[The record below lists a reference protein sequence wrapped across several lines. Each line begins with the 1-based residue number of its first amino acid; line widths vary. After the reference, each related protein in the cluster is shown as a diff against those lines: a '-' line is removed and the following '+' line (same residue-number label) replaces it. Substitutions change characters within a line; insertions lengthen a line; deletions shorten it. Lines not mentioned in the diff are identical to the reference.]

1 LKPIAFL
8 SRGFR
13 PFFLGASVFAML
25 AMANWMAVYLVH
37 FPLELNGVNLFQWHA
52 HEMIFGYAMA
62 VIAGF
67 LLTAAWNW
75 TGRKTASG
83 TGLAVLFLLWLLARA
98 LMMKGTGLLAW
109 ATAADLAFMAGLAF
123 AVGKP
128 VIQARQTRQAPVL
141 LLLTLLAAARLLF
154 FLGAEGM
161 VQDGVRIA
169 VHGGLYLVLGMVLF
183 MGRRVIPFFTQRGVG
198 YEVELRNERWNDIA
212 TVTVYPLYMF
222 TEILLP
228 YSLVGAILAGALL
241 ILNTLRVM
249 GWHTMGIWQKPLLWG
264 LFLSFVMINLGFLL
278 RALMPV
284 TAVPPYLHM
293 HAYAVGG
300 VGMITLSMMARVTL
314 GHTGRDIH
322 QAPRVMALILVGMLL
337 TATIRIFLPLIDSS
351 HYGLWIGA
359 AGAAWIASFF
369 LFTVVFSPMLLRRR
383 VDEQAEPKPAK
394 PGSE

>member
-1 LKPIAFL
+1 M
-8 SRGFR
+8 
-13 PFFLGASVFAML
+13 LG
-25 AMANWMAVYLVH
+25 MANWMAVYLFQ
-37 FPLELNGVNLFQWHA
+37 FPLELQGVDLFQWHA
-52 HEMIFGYAMA
+52 HEMVFGYAVA

-75 TGRKTASG
+75 TGQKTASG
-83 TGLAVLFLLWLLARA
+83 AGLALLFTLWLLARV

-123 AVGKP
+123 AVGRP
-128 VIQARQTRQAPVL
+128 VIRTRQTRQLPVL
-141 LLLTLLAAARLLF
+141 LLLTLLGACRLLF
-154 FLGAEGM
+154 FLGAEGI

-183 MGRRVIPFFTQRGVG
+183 MGRRVIPFFTERGVG

-212 TVTVYPLYMF
+212 TITVYPLF
-222 TEILLP
+222 LLTEVLLP
-228 YSLVGAILAGALL
+228 YSLLGAILAGALL

-284 TAVPPYLHM
+284 TAVLPYLPV

-300 VGMITLSMMARVTL
+300 VGIITVSMMARVTL

-322 QAPRVMALILVGMLL
+322 QAPRVMALILAGMLL
-337 TATIRIFLPLIDSS
+337 TTTIRIFLPLVDSG
-351 HYGLWIGA
+351 HYNWWMGA
-359 AGAAWIASFF
+359 AGTTWIASFF
-369 LFTVVFSPMLLRRR
+369 LFTVVFAPMLLRRR
-383 VDEQAEPKPAK
+383 VDEKPGTAK